1 MKIIISIITVFIF
14 SCGSKNNKNTTKL
27 NENSNIIFND
37 IQPLLVYKTKSNYND
52 LVTVLLSEDKKTI
65 VSYPHPKDIIIGS
78 GKPLPIILNDGY
90 LIDNRG
96 INKNV
101 AFLNITYF
109 EYEKLE
115 NAPNINELYKMIIDK
130 NPLLELCNCG
140 TKANFKNVKEELNEI
155 IKNKELQLKCKTI
168 K

>member
-1 MKIIISIITVFIF
+1 MKIIISIITIFIF
-14 SCGSKNNKNTTKL
+14 SCSPKNNKNSTKL
-27 NENSNIIFND
+27 NENSNVIFND

-52 LVTVLLSEDKKTI
+52 LVPVLLSEDKKTI
-65 VSYPHPKDIIIGS
+65 ISYPHPKDIIIGS

-101 AFLNITYF
+101 AFLNITYS

-130 NPLLELCNCG
+130 NPLLALCNCG

>member
-1 MKIIISIITVFIF
+1 MKIIISIITIFIF
-14 SCGSKNNKNTTKL
+14 SCSSKINKNTTKL
-27 NENSNIIFND
+27 NENSNVIFND
-37 IQPLLVYKTKSNYND
+37 TQPLLVYKTKSNYND
-52 LVTVLLSEDKKTI
+52 LVPVLLSEDKKTI
-65 VSYPHPKDIIIGS
+65 ISYPHPKDIIIES

-101 AFLNITYF
+101 AFLNITYS
-109 EYEKLE
+109 EYEKLV

-155 IKNKELQLKCKTI
+155 IKNKELHLKCKTI